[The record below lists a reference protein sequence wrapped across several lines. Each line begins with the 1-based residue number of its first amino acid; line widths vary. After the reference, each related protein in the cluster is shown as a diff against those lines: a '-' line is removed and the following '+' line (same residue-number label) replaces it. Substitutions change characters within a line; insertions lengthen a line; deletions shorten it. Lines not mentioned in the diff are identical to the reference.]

1 MRVECSNCHK
11 VYNIPD
17 EKLQDKKK
25 IAFECP
31 ACKAIIRVDLKPVSA
46 KAESAAPSQKET
58 EIQSGGEALKKDIL
72 KNLKFLLPMPHVM
85 LKAREIMSDP
95 NSDFEEINKVL
106 IADPA
111 MAAEVLK
118 LANSSYYGMSGKV
131 SSIHQAI
138 VLLGIEIL
146 LQMITVAG
154 TSKMLGN
161 RMKGYGLES
170 GVLWRHSIAVAV
182 CSRIIAIRKDKKLG
196 NDAFSAG
203 LIHDMGKL
211 ILDPYLFKRKDIFND
226 CLEKSHGDLLFA
238 EQQVLGLDHSE
249 IAYELCKSWKIPEW
263 QAVAIRY
270 HHQPSIAK
278 GSELA
283 HILHMADVVS
293 MKCGFGSG
301 EQFTTEYKIED
312 GTMEALGIKQ
322 EDMNKIIDEVMD
334 AVEIIEEN
342 TL

>member
-17 EKLQDKKK
+17 EKVQDKKK

-31 ACKAIIRVDLKPVSA
+31 ACKAIIKVDLKSIPV
-46 KAESAAPSQKET
+46 KDESVSSKRDSEAQT
-58 EIQSGGEALKKDIL
+58 GGEALKKEIL
-72 KNLKFLLPMPHVM
+72 KNLKVLLPMPHVM
-85 LKAREIMSDP
+85 LKARDIMSDP
-95 NSDFEEINKVL
+95 NSDFEEISKVL

-111 MAAEVLK
+111 IAAEVLK

-154 TSKMLGN
+154 SSKMLGN
-161 RMKGYGLES
+161 KMKGYGLES
-170 GVLWRHSIAVAV
+170 GVLWRHSLAVAV

-211 ILDPYLFKRKDIFND
+211 ILDPYLCKRKDIFND
-226 CLEKSHGDLLFA
+226 SLEKSNGDLLFA

-249 IAYELCKSWKIPEW
+249 IAYELCKTWKIPEW
-263 QAVAIRY
+263 QAIAIRC
-270 HHQPSIAK
+270 HHQPSMAK
-278 GSELA
+278 ENELA
-283 HILHMADVVS
+283 HVLHMADAVS

-312 GTMEALGIKQ
+312 GTMEVLGIKE
-322 EDMNKIIDEVMD
+322 EDMNKIIDETMD